1 MTIFSCE
8 HEVSHNLCS
17 APEADKTTSFGQT
30 GNMNR
35 TSKAEQWAVILA
47 GGDGTR
53 LQALTRTI
61 SGDDRPKQFCPII
74 GGRTLLDQTR
84 RRVALSLSPE
94 KTLIIVTQTHER
106 FYKTLLK
113 GMPRDRLL
121 VQPENK
127 GTAPAILI
135 SLLRIAQLSPNAT
148 VAFFPSDH
156 YFADDLKFMS
166 HIESA
171 LSAVQINSNM
181 ITLLGIKP
189 ESPEVEYGWIEPDTS
204 FLGQLPHAISR
215 VRRFWEKPSEAVART
230 LMQQG
235 SLWNSFVMIGR
246 VAAFLKMTQR
256 ALPDLYES
264 FAAIAPSLGTELEA
278 RTLHNL
284 YSWIPSSNF
293 SHEVLAL
300 RPEDLTV
307 MQVNDVGWSDLGEP
321 KRVFSTLQRI
331 GVQTQWAMPVA

>member
-17 APEADKTTSFGQT
+17 SPEAEKTTNFGQN
-30 GNMNR
+30 GNMNPTR
-35 TSKAEQWAVILA
+35 SAERWAVILA

-53 LQALTRTI
+53 LQSLTRTI

-84 RRVALSLSPE
+84 RRVALSIPAARTVTVL
-94 KTLIIVTQTHER
+94 TQTHER
-106 FYKTLLK
+106 FYRSLLK
-113 GMPRDRLL
+113 DIPKGRLL

-127 GTAPAILI
+127 GTAPAILF
-135 SLLRIAQLSPNAT
+135 SLLRVARLSPSAT
-148 VAFFPSDH
+148 IAFFPSDH
-156 YFADDLKFMS
+156 FFADDVQFMS

-171 LSAVQINSNM
+171 FSARQTQPNT

-189 ESPEVEYGWIEPDTS
+189 EGPEVEYGWIEPETS
-204 FLGQLPHAISR
+204 LFGQLPGAISR
-215 VRRFWEKPSEAVART
+215 VRRFWEKPPATVAHR

-235 SLWNSFVMIGR
+235 SLWNSFVMVGR
-246 VAAFLKMTQR
+246 VEAFLKMTES
-256 ALPDLYES
+256 ALPELYEA
-264 FAAIAPSLGTELEA
+264 FVAIVPTFGTSLEGQ
-278 RTLHNL
+278 TLNNL

-300 RPEDLTV
+300 RPDDLTV
-307 MQVNDVGWSDLGEP
+307 MQVSDVGWSDLGEP